1 MEKMS
6 KQVFSDLIVIFKMMP
21 SDMINKINPSFI
33 KFVEDN
39 YDEKYKSDIK
49 PYIPIM
55 EQKISEETQTMLG
68 LIYQEYLM
76 GNEEKKQLIQEKK
89 DKIEKIRQDYKNDNL
104 FKKGDS
110 IKQKNNKLVPIKKQ
124 SFFQTII
131 SKIKY
136 YLKAKNK

>member
-1 MEKMS
+1 
-6 KQVFSDLIVIFKMMP
+6 MP

-33 KFVEDN
+33 KFVEEN

-76 GNEEKKQLIQEKK
+76 GNEEK
-89 DKIEKIRQDYKNDNL
+89 
-104 FKKGDS
+104 
-110 IKQKNNKLVPIKKQ
+110 NN
-124 SFFQTII
+124 
-131 SKIKY
+131 
-136 YLKAKNK
+136 